1 MRRAG
6 RLPISASP
14 DSSPASAPLPR
25 PPALNRERRLPRAF
39 RRRRTAGRAGGQP
52 PSEAA
57 PYPQPHKRRCREA
70 FPFDVACRGTA
81 SLDTVQFFP
90 SEPKRAEEAAKPEC
104 SKASIMAGWFRDSF
118 EAIPFLDFLAFCEK
132 SAIYLLDLSAL
143 HMIVSP
149 YSTIKLPYMDKTGL
163 AMYDFRLRISIIQL
177 LQYTCF
183 KEIRILVGHNDKVMF
198 TSESPISA

>member
-1 MRRAG
+1 
-6 RLPISASP
+6 
-14 DSSPASAPLPR
+14 
-25 PPALNRERRLPRAF
+25 
-39 RRRRTAGRAGGQP
+39 
-52 PSEAA
+52 
-57 PYPQPHKRRCREA
+57 
-70 FPFDVACRGTA
+70 
-81 SLDTVQFFP
+81 
-90 SEPKRAEEAAKPEC
+90 
-104 SKASIMAGWFRDSF
+104 MAGWFRDSF
-118 EAIPFLDFLAFCEK
+118 EAIPFLDFLAFFEK